1 MDLYSLREQF
11 DASGMMM
18 CFNGPF
24 SHSIIEEIGTALRN
38 HLSAENIAG
47 AAVQNVFAVY
57 IELAQNVRNYLLV
70 RGLGQG
76 ETSASIITI
85 ARWGEAG
92 YAVSSGNM
100 ILKDDAGPLCAR
112 IQEINAMASADLKR
126 AYKEQMRR
134 DTPSDALGAGLG
146 LLEIARRSSAP
157 MSCSVRTID
166 ETSIFFSLTAF
177 V

>member
-1 MDLYSLREQF
+1 MDLYNLREQF

-38 HLSAENIAG
+38 HLAAENIAR
-47 AAVQNVFAVY
+47 AAVLDVFAVY
-57 IELAQNVRNYLLV
+57 IELAQNVRNYLTL

-76 ETSASIITI
+76 EPSASIITI
-85 ARWGEAG
+85 ARWGEG
-92 YAVSSGNM
+92 YAISSGNM
-100 ILKDDAGPLCAR
+100 ILKEDAAPLCAR
-112 IQEINAMASADLKR
+112 IDAINSMTPEELKR
-126 AYKEQMRR
+126 NYKEQMRR
-134 DTPSDALGAGLG
+134 DVQPDALGAGLG

-157 MSCSVRTID
+157 MRSELREVDQTYL
-166 ETSIFFSLTAF
+166 FFSLTAY